1 MKLANHLT
9 TRLVALLLLVLAVW
23 SVIYFVMQMHE
34 IYDDI
39 DEGLTNLKQEFI
51 VQANTDP
58 AFVDMMLAYNPI
70 NMKVEEISYGEA
82 LDIKEEHI
90 TTEIYF
96 PTEQE
101 HEEVRMLIT
110 AFRCEPNGKYYRIKF
125 FTSTVESDDLIENM
139 IFLQITLWIALV
151 SVMFFGGRRIINRT
165 NKSFYKLLTE
175 LKNFELDQS
184 KMIEIPQSDISEYK
198 ALNKAVETLLE
209 KNIQTYKE
217 QKVFIENAS
226 HELQTPIAVIIS
238 RIELMMNS
246 QDISERHLSDLATI
260 LANLNRMKRLNSSLL
275 LLSKIRNRQFV
286 DATKINLRKAID
298 DVYENFKDIIEH
310 RELKFNI
317 EEEGNPNI
325 LMNKDLAHILIN
337 NLIKNAVNY
346 NIPLGKTNI
355 KLTPNS
361 LTIANDGE
369 EIKENINIFD
379 RYTSFTTSDSSSTGL
394 GLAIVSSIAE
404 LYQFRI
410 EYNYDGM
417 HTIVLRF

>member
-9 TRLVALLLLVLAVW
+9 SRLIALLLIVLAVW
-23 SVIYFVMQMHE
+23 SVIYFWMQMNE
-34 IYDDI
+34 IYGDI

-70 NMKVEEISYGEA
+70 NMQVEEISYGEA
-82 LDIKEEHI
+82 LNIKEEHI
-90 TTEIYF
+90 TTDIYF
-96 PTEQE
+96 PTERE
-101 HEEVRMLIT
+101 REEVRMLVT

-125 FTSTVESDDLIENM
+125 FTSTVESEDLIKNM
-139 IFLQITLWIALV
+139 ILLQVALWITLV
-151 SVMFFGGRRIINRT
+151 SVMFFGGRYVINRT

-184 KMIEIPQSDISEYK
+184 KMIEIPPSNISEYK
-198 ALNKAVETLLE
+198 SLNKAVETLLE

-226 HELQTPIAVIIS
+226 HELQTPIAVIIG

-286 DATKINLRKAID
+286 DTIRVNIREVID
-298 DVYENFKDIIEH
+298 DVYENFRDIIEH
-310 RELKFNI
+310 RELQFSI
-317 EEEGNPNI
+317 EEEGNPDLLI
-325 LMNKDLAHILIN
+325 NKDLAHILVN

-346 NIPLGKTNI
+346 NIPQGKINI
-355 KLTPNS
+355 KLTHYS
-361 LTIANDGE
+361 LTIANNGE
-369 EIKENINIFD
+369 AIKENINIFD
-379 RYTSFTTSDSSSTGL
+379 RYTSFSSGSSSSTGL

-404 LYQFRI
+404 LYQFKI
-410 EYNYDGM
+410 EYNYNGM
-417 HTIVLRF
+417 HTISIRF